1 MIIKLLYLVVNLF
14 FLAGI
19 LLSPYS
25 TASKVLLYIVMSLI
39 LAFAFK
45 RLSNEEG
52 GEKDSAVNFTYTR
65 SLPPAWL
72 APPLE

>member
-52 GEKDSAVNFTYTR
+52 GGEG
-65 SLPPAWL
+65 
-72 APPLE
+72 

>member
-1 MIIKLLYLVVNLF
+1 MIIKLLYLVANLF

-25 TASKVLLYIVMSLI
+25 TASKVLMYIVMSLI

-45 RLSNEEG
+45 RLSKEEG
-52 GEKDSAVNFTYTR
+52 GGEG
-65 SLPPAWL
+65 
-72 APPLE
+72 